1 MSGIYLVVSPALT
14 IVGLSVTFISGL
26 PGTCLL
32 FAGTLVYAWGTGFQA
47 IGWGALQR

>member
-1 MSGIYLVVSPALT
+1 MSGIYLIVSTALI

-26 PGTCLL
+26 PGT
-32 FAGTLVYAWGTGFQA
+32 GFQA